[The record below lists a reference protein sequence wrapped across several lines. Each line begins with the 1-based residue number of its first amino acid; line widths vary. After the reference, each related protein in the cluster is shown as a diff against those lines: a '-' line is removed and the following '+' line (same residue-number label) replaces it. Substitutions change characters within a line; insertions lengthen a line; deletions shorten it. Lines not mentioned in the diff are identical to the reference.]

1 MLGMRTVVCLHLS
14 AHTIMCSTITLL
26 GVQETRDCAVYTW
39 NTGRNRQ
46 ALFIPTTRA
55 CVVFFLLP
63 LQHFYHCNTRR
74 LFYLS
79 HAFECEAA
87 GFLNFF
93 SFCIS
98 PGTSEIKP
106 LYFPNIPDLNFGSCA
121 LFEFRSLKTL
131 C

>member
-26 GVQETRDCAVYTW
+26 GVQETRDCAVYTR
-39 NTGRNRQ
+39 NTGRNHQ

-63 LQHFYHCNTRR
+63 LQHLVLLGGSSISAMLLSVRR
-74 LFYLS
+74 LVLFFNL
-79 HAFECEAA
+79 
-87 GFLNFF
+87 F